1 MLTKPVTADLAGHL
15 RRLHR
20 FPILEAE
27 EEARLARRW
36 GANTLTAKLPTNF
49 SRAVCGSSREVPLPR
64 HRNEVPQVP
73 QVHACQYLPDIDS
86 HNPHIGPS
94 RWQSQALAI
103 GPLWRPLRKQAMS
116 TDADQFAEPSVSLA
130 SSSGTIAVEDSNPMR
145 TIRGFAFVLRCS
157 GAAAMGYQ
165 LACSLG
171 LHEALWAAISA
182 VVVSQ
187 EYLHETRSSLAGR
200 IFGTL
205 LGIGITVAES
215 QAASHAAVA
224 IVVQMSIAVAIC
236 ALVVRRFPTLRD
248 VDLPDHSAEDPSVG
262 ADRPGALHR
271 GSEVILGAIVG
282 WIIHWVIEVVVDAF
296 AKRRH
301 ASETNSE
308 NGRP

>member
-1 MLTKPVTADLAGHL
+1 
-15 RRLHR
+15 
-20 FPILEAE
+20 
-27 EEARLARRW
+27 
-36 GANTLTAKLPTNF
+36 
-49 SRAVCGSSREVPLPR
+49 
-64 HRNEVPQVP
+64 
-73 QVHACQYLPDIDS
+73 
-86 HNPHIGPS
+86 
-94 RWQSQALAI
+94 
-103 GPLWRPLRKQAMS
+103 MS

-130 SSSGTIAVEDSNPMR
+130 SSSATNAVEDNNPMR
-145 TIRGFAFVLRCS
+145 IIRGAAFVLRCS

-205 LGIGITVAES
+205 LGIGITVAVS
-215 QAASHAAVA
+215 QAASHAGVA

-236 ALVVRRFPTLRD
+236 ALVVREFPTLR
-248 VDLPDHSAEDPSVG
+248 VAMWTCPIILLKTQVSEPIVLV
-262 ADRPGALHR
+262 ALHR

-282 WIIHWVIEVVVDAF
+282 WMIHWVVEVVVDAF

-301 ASETNSE
+301 ASEANSE

>member
-1 MLTKPVTADLAGHL
+1 
-15 RRLHR
+15 
-20 FPILEAE
+20 
-27 EEARLARRW
+27 
-36 GANTLTAKLPTNF
+36 
-49 SRAVCGSSREVPLPR
+49 
-64 HRNEVPQVP
+64 
-73 QVHACQYLPDIDS
+73 
-86 HNPHIGPS
+86 
-94 RWQSQALAI
+94 
-103 GPLWRPLRKQAMS
+103 MS
-116 TDADQFAEPSVSLA
+116 VDADQFAEPSASLA
-130 SSSGTIAVEDSNPMR
+130 SSSATNTVEDNNPMR
-145 TIRGFAFVLRCS
+145 IIRGFAFVLRCS

-205 LGIGITVAES
+205 LGIGITVAVS
-215 QAASHAAVA
+215 QAASRTAVA

-236 ALVVRRFPTLRD
+236 ALVVRRFPTLR
-248 VDLPDHSAEDPSVG
+248 VAMWTCPIILLKTQVSEPIIVV
-262 ADRPGALHR
+262 ALHR

-282 WIIHWVIEVVVDAF
+282 WIIHWVVEVVVDAL